1 MKHEIETEGASNYA
15 ADCNRVSK
23 IILSVEA
30 LHPDCRIRSNTDRMK
45 IRIEANCGGAALRDL
60 VTALDHEGFL

>member
-15 ADCNRVSK
+15 ADC
-23 IILSVEA
+23 
-30 LHPDCRIRSNTDRMK
+30 RIRSNTDRMK
-45 IRIEANCGGAALRDL
+45 IRIKANCGGAALRDL